1 MPAGS
6 WLLLILVGAT
16 AALNAFSPSVYGAR
30 TGKVYWSDYGTEKI
44 QRADLVGTNVE
55 DVVATAGTRV

>member
-1 MPAGS
+1 M
-6 WLLLILVGAT
+6 ILVGAA
-16 AALNAFSPSVYGAR
+16 AALNALSPSVYGAR
-30 TGKVYWSDYGTEKI
+30 AGEVYWSDYGTEKI